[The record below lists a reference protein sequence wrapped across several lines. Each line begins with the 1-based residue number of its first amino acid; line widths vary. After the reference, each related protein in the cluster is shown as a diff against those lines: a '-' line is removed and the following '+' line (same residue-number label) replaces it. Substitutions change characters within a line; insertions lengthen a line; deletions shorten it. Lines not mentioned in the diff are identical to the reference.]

1 MEEERYKIRKIIE
14 QLYDIL
20 GKNNYNYF
28 LVALVIALEI
38 GLHNFDYYMDDTD
51 LEDLLKMVR
60 RTDNFFDIDPK
71 EVQEL
76 VSRGGEENE
85 D

>member
-1 MEEERYKIRKIIE
+1 MEEERYEIRKIVE

-20 GKNNYNYF
+20 DNNNYNYF
-28 LVALVIALEI
+28 LVALVITLEI
-38 GLHNFDYYMDDTD
+38 GLHNFDYYMDATD
-51 LEDLLKMVR
+51 LADLLKMVR

-76 VSRGGEENE
+76 VSRGGEDNEN
-85 D
+85 

>member
-1 MEEERYKIRKIIE
+1 MEEERYEIRKIIE

-20 GKNNYNYF
+20 DKNNYNYF
-28 LVALVIALEI
+28 LVALVVTLEI
-38 GLHNFDYYMDDTD
+38 GLYNFDYYMDDTD
-51 LEDLLKMVR
+51 LADLLKMVR

-76 VSRGGEENE
+76 VARGGEDNEN
-85 D
+85 